1 MDDLIDESLQ
11 KLSIANQKCDNA
23 EYNDAVAAEADGH
36 MILMCW
42 LCDSKSGY
50 VYLRKGQQCNEY
62 IYTWGIKNYLLS
74 LYRARV

>member
-1 MDDLIDESLQ
+1 MDE
-11 KLSIANQKCDNA
+11 KLSITNQKCDNV
-23 EYNDAVAAEADGH
+23 EYDDDDTTHADGH

-62 IYTWGIKNYLLS
+62 IYMGSST
-74 LYRARV
+74 LYRIIYCHYTVLGF